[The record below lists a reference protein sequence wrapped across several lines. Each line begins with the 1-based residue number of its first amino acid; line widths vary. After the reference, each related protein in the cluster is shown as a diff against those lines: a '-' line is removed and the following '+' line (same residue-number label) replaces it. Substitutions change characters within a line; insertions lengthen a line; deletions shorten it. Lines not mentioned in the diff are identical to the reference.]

1 MYLARRQKYQY
12 GSLRIRKR
20 KKGADVWEL
29 RYYANGED
37 GQRVCQSVIIGS
49 FAQYP
54 TETLARKKCEGKL
67 LSLNKDCAQN
77 VISDPTFGAL
87 IDRFI
92 DEERL
97 EEILKA
103 KSASERAK
111 FGTEALEYSTVS
123 GYLSYIKN
131 QLRPKWGEY
140 HLTEIRP
147 MLIQDWL
154 RKLDYAPKTKGG
166 IKALMHRLFEKAM
179 LWELLP
185 VQRNPVELVEV
196 KGITRR
202 TKKPIVLTLHQYE
215 KVLENIPSDPYKT
228 MVVVAICL
236 GLRVSEILA
245 LKWDDVDFKQLTMRV
260 SRKVVNGRV
269 SRVKTEYSEDDLP
282 LSPAFAE
289 RLLRWQKECPMSGE
303 SWMFPN
309 PFSLNPFWASEVQKD
324 YLIPAGSKAGVLN
337 LGWHSFRHTYRSFLD
352 ATGAPIGVQQ
362 KLMRHAQ
369 VSTTMNIYGNA
380 QMDSKREAHGK
391 VVQMVLK
398 EAV

>member
-1 MYLARRQKYQY
+1 M
-12 GSLRIRKR
+12 
-20 KKGADVWEL
+20 WEL
-29 RYYANGED
+29 RFYANGEG

-49 FAQYP
+49 LAKYP
-54 TETLARKKCEGKL
+54 TEALARKRCEGKL
-67 LSLNKDCAQN
+67 LSLNKDAAQYA
-77 VISDPTFGAL
+77 ISDPTFGAL
-87 IDRFI
+87 IEHFVA
-92 DEERL
+92 EERL

-103 KSASERAK
+103 KSTDERVK
-111 FGTEALEYSTVS
+111 FGSQALEYSTAS
-123 GYLSYIKN
+123 GYLSYINN
-131 QLRPKWGEY
+131 QIRPKWGEY
-140 HLTEIRP
+140 RLTEIRP

-166 IKALMHRLFEKAM
+166 LKALMHRLFEKAM

-185 VQRNPVELVEV
+185 MQRNPVELVEI

-202 TKKPIVLTLHQYE
+202 TKKPIVLTIQQYE
-215 KVLENIPSDPYKT
+215 KILESIPNDPYKT

-245 LKWDDVDFKQLTMRV
+245 LKWVDVDFKQLTMRV

-289 RLLRWQKECPMSGE
+289 RLLCWQKECPTTSEG
-303 SWMFPN
+303 WMFPN
-309 PFSLNPFWASEVQKD
+309 PLSLNPFWASEVQKD
-324 YLIPAGSKAGVLN
+324 YLIPAGKKAGVLN

-391 VVQMVLK
+391 VVRMVLK